1 MRCGVNWQEVFK
13 HPFHM
18 LHRYLYY
25 CPTTINT
32 EIKGVIFNFSLCKLR
47 ECKLRSG
54 VNLQE
59 MFKSKTHKT
68 NGCKTRPGC
77 IYNHILYIKPT
88 DRLYIAGPPSLF
100 IKTDMFPLLKGH
112 YQGVRTFRQT
122 SIHSLTQICTYS
134 V

>member
-1 MRCGVNWQEVFK
+1 MTACSYAHYVHVV
-13 HPFHM
+13 H
-18 LHRYLYY
+18 YY
-25 CPTTINT
+25 YYYWLFDIST
-32 EIKGVIFNFSLCKLR
+32 EIKEVTVVCSSLCKLTG
-47 ECKLRSG
+47 CKLRGG

-100 IKTDMFPLLKGH
+100 IKTDMFLFLKGH